1 MSRQS
6 DLLGLILDTAV
17 QPADDEP
24 GLDSDGRPTLETPA
38 DADDSEYTQDDA
50 AYEGLRDSGL
60 SPEEAQAE
68 VDFMRPLDDEEA
80 AILEDTPGLEGL
92 TRVDDSEH
100 EQWIDEKAG
109 EGYRAMDRAAED
121 AVFGEQTMSNDEEMM
136 ERSDTDSES
145 GLNFRRTFKKI
156 GRGLKRVGKVA
167 VYPMTKVVSTAA
179 RFIPGRDARKAA
191 LVRNTYKK
199 LWYEHANWLAVQD
212 KNSGIPLKPRAEY
225 ERVAKMWAVAEMKKN
240 RLPTNFNTGG
250 ADILGAELLGETLMG
265 SWAWPFGNFLNF
277 SRTTIKSTD
286 DKRTASPPAEQADQS
301 VQPGMTD
308 VTDPS
313 LDPPADPAADPGA
326 PPPDADVPQ
335 PDSQGETMDGIEDS
349 LGAFATQILGTGA
362 RPAENNPYAEDI
374 VKRIAVKLGSR
385 KAITP
390 GELGL
395 LASAAKEGNAS
406 ARKVMGILTTRGVAV
421 PADSSGLDPWMYKLS
436 PGYWFASKQKKGFID
451 AEKKNW
457 MDNYR
462 LSKEQA
468 KRQDVL
474 DQAERAR
481 QSSEAVAAARAQAA
495 ATEAQLKEIADS
507 LKGAMSGS
515 FVGHEKVTP
524 ISDVVIDALEK
535 TGKKDE
541 ANRLYAK
548 IREGEILDKTELKEA
563 RKIAKIIGAMRVVH
577 GDIVSDK
584 AETSD
589 VHGAFVGACVLG
601 NIEVAREANGRHT
614 RLTNSLSER
623 IASGQTLDKED
634 RAGLIQVLRQQ
645 KTLHAFKKSLVSG
658 RAFVGCPE
666 RKTWTRGAFI
676 GAARS
681 LGPEDQKMLAT
692 IVKMA
697 KLGNPRA
704 QKALDVMRKSGEIS
718 GSSIVGGPGNPDDFL
733 GFSVKKFFKYATA
746 PIWLPAKGV
755 YKAAQGLGIA
765 SKGGGAATPEQVR
778 LAKMRAAYQRRQA
791 ATARAAAAD
800 AQSDAEQRAQ
810 QAIADAAD
818 AEADA
823 ADADA
828 FSKEQK
834 MKTAEAEAN
843 PDTIPSVGSEDF
855 IGATDAELDTLMKNS
870 YAKPAHV
877 AILKKAGEKSATGTK
892 IRAGANLVTKARSKD
907 PRIRFP
913 AAKAI
918 KIMASKAKKGDP
930 QAQRDLNAV
939 KAGRIA
945 IDTKGKLNPAQYA
958 ASVKKWDKKFAA
970 SASKE
975 QRQKAALA
983 TKEQKK
989 KAALAAREAR
999 KARLIAYRKR
1009 YESALADRLARASRS
1024 RELAKL
1030 AKVERMAAQGHP
1042 KARAFVASREAAAK
1056 KGDRKARAQVQ
1067 GMRLGKCVR
1076 TQVKTSSE
1084 RQNMQFAKAMVR
1096 RLAKNDP
1103 RAIRQLRIWQD
1114 AAAKGNPNAI
1124 RCLRRLALAGAVQQ
1138 TIATGSVVL
1147 PKAIGK
1153 DGKTSKSK
1161 PQVSRKQ
1168 KEKMVAQAKERAA
1181 SGTAT
1186 REELTAGGKIAHE
1199 IGDKESAGKLTN
1211 AASTAPS
1218 ATEAIKREAN
1228 TVAAAQSGN
1237 VAAKAKIAAAVEGA
1251 KTGNVDDIKT
1261 LGNVAAAKTIDAVDK
1276 GQPIPP
1282 VMAESINMQIRAK
1295 AGDPVAQETLRNV
1308 SEAAT
1313 QPNPSTEATLAA
1325 TAAVGG
1331 AVIVN
1336 ALANRPKAMQE
1347 LQERINPPIP
1357 AGEKAPAQAEVASAL
1372 AKAKDGTIT
1381 AEEAVVAERLA
1392 MRLGQPRLAA
1402 EIAAAAPPIEQTG
1415 MSSLPDR
1422 PLPPINGPWQLLKES
1437 AKALTFTTRDPI
1449 ANYREG
1455 STTKSRTT
1463 AAVTSSGRWSVFS
1476 MFRGANKLA
1485 LLAPIVPGLA
1495 PVVAASAAATA
1506 ISNRM
1511 RGGQSKAPAPA
1522 PQAVA
1527 KEPAPQ
1533 ATKKSPTPDVEKPE
1547 ASETAGVSL
1556 GSDEDLERL
1565 MDRAVADDQ
1574 LDRLMTRVVQDDG
1587 MIRILKLLQRRHD
1600 LRKRIDQ
1607 RAASGPPALGKISIA
1622 AVLADKARAG
1632 DTDAKKKLVDWC
1644 STPKHDSSGAASDKE
1659 LDGLMDRALT
1669 DDQLERLMVKAEHQ
1683 ADLRARIAR
1692 AYRDRGTFRSQVEK
1706 KAAAGN
1712 TTARAL
1718 MKAMSQIPVLP
1729 VSSSG
1734 ASAEGKSEFKRIIS
1748 TSLKTKKLSRDDLK
1762 KALASHVDPKASDDV
1777 KKAAADRILSF
1788 LKTKDVKIS

>member
-1 MSRQS
+1 MSRKS

-24 GLDSDGRPTLETPA
+24 GLDADGYPTLSTPA
-38 DADDSEYTQDDA
+38 DADGSTDTEDDA
-50 AYEGLRDSGL
+50 AYEGLLESGL
-60 SPEEAQAE
+60 SPEEAQAN
-68 VDFMRPLDDEEA
+68 VDYMRPLDEDEAE
-80 AILEDTPGLEGL
+80 ILEDTPGLEGL
-92 TRVDDSEH
+92 TRVDDAEH
-100 EQWIDEKAG
+100 EQWINEKAG
-109 EGYRAMDRAAED
+109 EGYKAMDRATED
-121 AVFGEQTMSNDEEMM
+121 SVFGEGSMSNDEERM
-136 ERSDTDSES
+136 ERSDSDSES
-145 GLNFRRTFKKI
+145 GFGFKRAFKKI
-156 GRGLKRVGKVA
+156 GRGLKKVGKVA

-179 RFIPGRDARKAA
+179 HFIPGRDARKAA

-212 KNSGIPLKPRAEY
+212 KGAGIPLKPRADY
-225 ERVAKMWAVAEMKKN
+225 ERVAKLWAVSEMKRNK
-240 RLPTNFNTGG
+240 LPTNFNTSG
-250 ADILGAELLGETLMG
+250 ADVLGAELLGETLMG

-277 SRTTIKSTD
+277 SRTTIKESA
-286 DKRTASPPAEQADQS
+286 DKRTATPPTEQSDQA
-301 VQPGMTD
+301 VQPDMAD

-313 LDPPADPAADPGA
+313 LDPSADPGA
-326 PPPDADVPQ
+326 PPPTQEDVPQ
-335 PDSQGETMDGIEDS
+335 PDSQGETMDGNVDS
-349 LGAFATQILGTGA
+349 LGAFATQILGA
-362 RPAENNPYAEDI
+362 APQSAKDNPYAEDI
-374 VKRIAVKLGSR
+374 VKKIAVKLGSR
-385 KAITP
+385 RAITP

-395 LASAAKEGNAS
+395 LSSAAKEGNAS
-406 ARKVMGILTTRGVAV
+406 ARKVMGILETRGVAV
-421 PADSSGLDPWMYKLS
+421 PADSSGLDPWMYKLN

-451 AEKKNW
+451 AEKKHW

-481 QSSEAVAAARAQAA
+481 QASEAVAAARAQAA

-507 LKGAMSGS
+507 IKGSMSGS

-535 TGKKDE
+535 TGKKDT
-541 ANRLYAK
+541 ADRLYAK
-548 IREGEILDKTELKEA
+548 IREGGTLDRTELKEA

-601 NIEVAREANGRHT
+601 NIEIAREANGRHA
-614 RLTNSLSER
+614 RLADSLSEK
-623 IASGQTLDKED
+623 IASGRTLDKGD
-634 RAGLIQVLRQQ
+634 RAGLVQVLRQQ
-645 KTLHAFKKSLVSG
+645 KTLHGFKKSLVSG

-666 RKTWTRGAFI
+666 KKTWTKGAFI
-676 GAARS
+676 GAAKALS
-681 LGPEDQKMLAT
+681 PEDQKMLAT

-718 GSSIVGGPGNPDDFL
+718 GSSLVGGSDV
-733 GFSVKKFFKYATA
+733 GFSMSKFFKYATA
-746 PIWLPAKGV
+746 PVWLPAKGV
-755 YKAAQGLGIA
+755 YKGAQALGIA
-765 SKGGGAATPEQVR
+765 SKGGAANPEQVR
-778 LAKMRAAYQRRQA
+778 LAKMRAAYKRRQA

-800 AQSDAEQRAQ
+800 SQSDAEQRAQ

-818 AEADA
+818 SEADA
-823 ADADA
+823 ADAEA

-834 MKTAEAEAN
+834 MMTAEAEAN
-843 PDTIPSVGSEDF
+843 PDTIPTDGSGTTTEPMADASGSF

-870 YAKPAHV
+870 YVKPAHV
-877 AILKKAGEKSATGTK
+877 AILKKANEKSATGTK

-907 PRIRFP
+907 PRVRFP

-918 KIMASKAKKGDP
+918 KVMAAKAKGGDV
-930 QAQRDLNAV
+930 QARRDLTAV

-945 IDTKGKLNPAQYA
+945 VDTKGKLNPKQYA
-958 ASVKKWDKKFAA
+958 ALGKKWDRRFAA
-970 SASKE
+970 EASKE
-975 QRQKAALA
+975 QKQ
-983 TKEQKK
+983 

-999 KARLIAYRKR
+999 KAKLIAFRKR
-1009 YESALADRLARASRS
+1009 YESAAGDRLARASRAH
-1024 RELAKL
+1024 EMNKL
-1030 AKVERMAAQGHP
+1030 AKVEKLAAQGHP

-1056 KGDRKARAQVQ
+1056 RGDRKARAQV
-1067 GMRLGKCVR
+1067 KCMMLTKKVR
-1076 TQVKTSSE
+1076 TQVRTSSE

-1114 AAAKGNPNAI
+1114 AASKGNPNAI

-1153 DGKTSKSK
+1153 DGKTAKSK

-1168 KEKMVAQAKERAA
+1168 KEKMVAKAKERAA

-1199 IGDKESAGKLTN
+1199 LGDRESAGLLTN

-1218 ATEAIKREAN
+1218 ATEAIKKAAN

-1237 VAAKAKIAAAVEGA
+1237 VAAKARIEAAVEGA

-1261 LGNVAAAKTIDAVDK
+1261 LGNVAAAKTIDAIDK

-1295 AGDPVAQETLRNV
+1295 AGDPVAQETLRIV

-1331 AVIVN
+1331 AVIVS
-1336 ALANRPKAMQE
+1336 ALTNKPKAMQE

-1372 AKAKDGTIT
+1372 ARAKDGTIT
-1381 AEEAVVAERLA
+1381 AQEAVVAERLA

-1415 MSSLPDR
+1415 MSSLPDQ
-1422 PLPPINGPWQLLKES
+1422 PLPPISGPWQLVKET

-1455 STTKSRTT
+1455 SATKSRTP

-1476 MFRGANKLA
+1476 MFKGANKLA

-1506 ISNRM
+1506 ISNKM
-1511 RGGQSKAPAPA
+1511 RGGQAKSPA

-1527 KEPAPQ
+1527 KAPAPQ
-1533 ATKKSPTPDVEKPE
+1533 TAEKSPAPTVEKPE
-1547 ASETAGVSL
+1547 ASETS
-1556 GSDEDLERL
+1556 GSTDEDLEKL

-1574 LDRLMTRVVQDDG
+1574 LDRLMTRIVQDDG
-1587 MIRILKLLQRRHD
+1587 MIRVLKLLQRRHD
-1600 LRKRIDQ
+1600 LRKRIDR

-1632 DTDAKKKLVDWC
+1632 DADAKKKLADWC
-1644 STPKHDSSGAASDKE
+1644 STPKHDSSGAASDKD

-1683 ADLRARIAR
+1683 ADIRNRIAR

-1718 MKAMSQIPVLP
+1718 MNAMDQITVPVIP

-1762 KALASHVDPKASDDV
+1762 KALASHVDPGASDDV
-1777 KKAAADRILSF
+1777 RKAAAERILSF